1 MTWPRYGIIYDRPI
15 ESFSL
20 GTPSTGSGNG
30 DGVGGGGGTGGGVG
44 NGLNNTINYGN
55 MNVIYHK
62 INLEATKTN
71 IYGEALEKWYYPPL
85 FVKCLIDRGA
95 TTNADDEFGV
105 TVSQTITVS
114 ISRDYLQKYN
124 FLPEVGDILMD
135 RERYYEVSSLDQQ
148 FYTIPGTA
156 TPNTTQGT
164 TGQTL
169 LYVLN
174 CYLTRITKLNIIEN
188 YQQ

>member
-114 ISRDYLQKYN
+114 ISAR
-124 FLPEVGDILMD
+124 
-135 RERYYEVSSLDQQ
+135 R
-148 FYTIPGTA
+148 
-156 TPNTTQGT
+156 
-164 TGQTL
+164 
-169 LYVLN
+169 
-174 CYLTRITKLNIIEN
+174 
-188 YQQ
+188 